1 MPGPAGR
8 DTLVVDAGRPSRR
21 TEEQTMSTPPPPADT
36 LAANKRLAVR
46 FLDLISDGDIPAMGQ
61 LITPTWTMEGGPPD
75 LPAGHEGLRVLF
87 AHIGGVQ
94 QRWTV
99 DDVIAEGDRVV
110 VRATNH
116 CEQDSFFGVPGRGV
130 VQVFTAT
137 FTMQI
142 VDGRIARVWR
152 NAADLQRLFQLGA
165 RILPPEPAAS
175 RPDAA

>member
-1 MPGPAGR
+1 MTVTPDI
-8 DTLVVDAGRPSRR
+8 DTL
-21 TEEQTMSTPPPPADT
+21 TT
-36 LAANKRLAVR
+36 NKRLAVA
-46 FLDLISDGDIPAMGQ
+46 FLNLISDGDVDALAT
-61 LITPTWTMEGGPPD
+61 LITPTWTMEGGPLD

-87 AHIGGVQ
+87 DHIGGVR

-116 CEQDSFFGVPGRGV
+116 CEQDSFFGVPGRGI

-142 VDGRIARVWR
+142 VDGLVARIWR
-152 NAADLQRLFQLGA
+152 NAADLQRLFQLGD
-165 RILPPEPAAS
+165 RILPPAPM
-175 RPDAA
+175 RPSMP

>member
-1 MPGPAGR
+1 MPATTETPA
-8 DTLVVDAGRPSRR
+8 A
-21 TEEQTMSTPPPPADT
+21 TPTATPAAV
-36 LAANKRLAVR
+36 LAAHKRIAVR
-46 FLDLISDGDIPAMGQ
+46 FLDLISDGDIEQLGD
-61 LITPTWTMEGGPPD
+61 LITPTWTFEGGPPG

-87 AHIGGVQ
+87 DHIGGVQ

-99 DDVIAEGDRVV
+99 DDLVAEGDRVV
-110 VRATNH
+110 VRATNPSV
-116 CEQDSFFGVPGRGV
+116 QDSYFDDPGRGI

-175 RPDAA
+175 RSDAA

>member
-1 MPGPAGR
+1 MPVAI
-8 DTLVVDAGRPSRR
+8 DTAP
-21 TEEQTMSTPPPPADT
+21 TATDT

-46 FLDLISDGDIPAMGQ
+46 FLDLISDGDIPALAA
-61 LITPTWTMEGGPPD
+61 LITPTWTMEGGPPG
-75 LPAGHEGLRVLF
+75 LPAGREGLRVLF

-116 CEQDSFFGVPGRGV
+116 CVQDSFFGVPGRGI

-137 FTMQI
+137 FTMRI
-142 VDGRIARVWR
+142 VDGRIDRVWR

-165 RILPPEPAAS
+165 RILPPEAP
-175 RPDAA
+175 RPSIP

>member
-1 MPGPAGR
+1 VPVTTVTPAE
-8 DTLVVDAGRPSRR
+8 T
-21 TEEQTMSTPPPPADT
+21 PADA

-46 FLDLISDGDIPAMGQ
+46 FLDLISDGDIEQLGD

-87 AHIGGVQ
+87 DHIGGVQ

-99 DDVIAEGDRVV
+99 DDLVAEGDRVV

-116 CEQDSFFGVPGRGV
+116 CVQDSFFGVPGRGI

-142 VDGRIARVWR
+142 VDGRIARTWR
-152 NAADLQRLFQLGA
+152 NAADLQRLLQLGA
-165 RILPPEPAAS
+165 RILPPALP
-175 RPDAA
+175 RPSMP

>member
-1 MPGPAGR
+1 
-8 DTLVVDAGRPSRR
+8 
-21 TEEQTMSTPPPPADT
+21 MSTLPPAADT

-46 FLDLISDGDIPAMGQ
+46 FLDLISDGDLQQMAA

-75 LPAGHEGLRVLF
+75 LPAGQEGLRVLF
-87 AHIGGVQ
+87 AHIGTVQ

-110 VRATNH
+110 VRATNR
-116 CEQDSFFGVPGRGV
+116 CMQDSFFGVPGRGV

-142 VDGRIARVWR
+142 VDGRIARIWR
-152 NAADLQRLFQLGA
+152 NAADLQRLIQLGA
-165 RILPPEPAAS
+165 RILPPAPM
-175 RPDAA
+175 RPSMP

>member
-1 MPGPAGR
+1 MTITATTTPDT
-8 DTLVVDAGRPSRR
+8 DTL
-21 TEEQTMSTPPPPADT
+21 T
-36 LAANKRLAVR
+36 ANKRLAVA
-46 FLDLISDGDIPAMGQ
+46 FLDAISDGDVAALAAM
-61 LITPTWTMEGGPPD
+61 ITPSWTMEGGPPD
-75 LPAGHEGLRVLF
+75 LPAGQEGIRVLF
-87 AHIGGVQ
+87 AHIGGVE
-94 QRWTV
+94 QRWTM
-99 DDVIAEGDRVV
+99 DDVIAEGDKVV

-116 CEQDSFFGVPGRGV
+116 CVQDSFFGVPGRGV

-175 RPDAA
+175 RSDAA